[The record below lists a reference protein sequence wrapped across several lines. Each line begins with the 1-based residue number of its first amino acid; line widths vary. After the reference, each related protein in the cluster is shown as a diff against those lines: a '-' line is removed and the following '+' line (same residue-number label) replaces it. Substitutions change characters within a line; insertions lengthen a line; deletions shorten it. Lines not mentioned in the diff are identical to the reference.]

1 MSLLPAELPAS
12 PPAWDTL
19 VVDPSQVVAQGP
31 VPVSI
36 YADEVWSLAPLVANP
51 SAYRPSL
58 NWARFPDTVRPQMQ
72 MAAWTMINNP
82 LPASVLVGHPA
93 WHSRLG
99 PHGIHDTVLRW
110 QGFTTWLHQQ
120 ELHGLHEVTED
131 ALGAYAGHLARRPG
145 AGRSAVTKDLVA
157 LTRLW
162 AFDTAG
168 VAPSGMPMPPW
179 HRQGVDDYL
188 PAAPAAGRGE
198 NTTEPISAATM
209 GPLLIWALR
218 MVDDFA
224 DDIFAARVE
233 SRRLAEAVAGTRGT
247 PDTKARL
254 KLYLRDLIDHGL
266 PVPSRRNA
274 GHRHALANVYIA
286 AQAGCPA
293 SQVNALL
300 GTAPWRHLLPYVRDN
315 PGTCPLAV
323 PVTGHLD
330 GKPWT
335 QSIDFTET
343 RQLMRHLGTACFI
356 VLAYLTGMRPA
367 EVLGLETGCCPEP
380 ESGRHLIYGRVFKN
394 ASDEDGNHRSAGQ
407 PREVPWVAIP
417 PVVRAIRLL
426 ERIAPDGGLLFD
438 AAAHSFHT
446 VPTASSVSIS
456 NEGMRSRI
464 EGFVAWAGELARK
477 LDREHEIIPHDPH
490 GAIGLARFR
499 RTLAWHIARRP
510 GGLAALAIQYGHMR
524 TAMSGGYAARGRGGI
539 HELLDI
545 ETARSTADTLTI
557 LHEDLAQGTGVS
569 GPAARRAIHAA
580 SHAPIFAGSIRTPRQ
595 ARDLLGNPALTVHDN
610 PGALLMCVYDRERA
624 LCHRMEPVD
633 APRLD
638 RCQPTCANVARTD
651 HHAEL
656 LLQRARGL
664 EKQAASDGVPGPL
677 ADRLARHA
685 GHLRTLAERHAHDRI
700 HTREPTP

>member
-1 MSLLPAELPAS
+1 M
-12 PPAWDTL
+12 
-19 VVDPSQVVAQGP
+19 
-31 VPVSI
+31 
-36 YADEVWSLAPLVANP
+36 
-51 SAYRPSL
+51 
-58 NWARFPDTVRPQMQ
+58 
-72 MAAWTMINNP
+72 
-82 LPASVLVGHPA
+82 
-93 WHSRLG
+93 
-99 PHGIHDTVLRW
+99 
-110 QGFTTWLHQQ
+110 
-120 ELHGLHEVTED
+120 
-131 ALGAYAGHLARRPG
+131 
-145 AGRSAVTKDLVA
+145 
-157 LTRLW
+157 
-162 AFDTAG
+162 
-168 VAPSGMPMPPW
+168 
-179 HRQGVDDYL
+179 
-188 PAAPAAGRGE
+188 
-198 NTTEPISAATM
+198 
-209 GPLLIWALR
+209 
-218 MVDDFA
+218 
-224 DDIFAARVE
+224 
-233 SRRLAEAVAGTRGT
+233 
-247 PDTKARL
+247 
-254 KLYLRDLIDHGL
+254 
-266 PVPSRRNA
+266 
-274 GHRHALANVYIA
+274 
-286 AQAGCPA
+286 
-293 SQVNALL
+293 
-300 GTAPWRHLLPYVRDN
+300 
-315 PGTCPLAV
+315 
-323 PVTGHLD
+323 
-330 GKPWT
+330 
-335 QSIDFTET
+335 
-343 RQLMRHLGTACFI
+343 
-356 VLAYLTGMRPA
+356 
-367 EVLGLETGCCPEP
+367 LGLETGCCPEP
-380 ESGRHLIYGRVFKN
+380 DSGRHLIYGRVFKN